1 MAKYGPVL
9 SGSTVVE
16 FSSTGIPQTH
26 LILPPIVFF
35 VRRFIFV
42 ICMIYLDCL
51 MGQIIVQMT
60 LTMLVICMMLDRRRI
75 ESNTAY
81 VTEII
86 NEIIVVI
93 LSYIMM
99 GYGVYVLDGSTQN
112 TIGSINI
119 FVLFLCIGINF
130 IILIF
135 NSIKG
140 IYRWIKYKFCYKP
153 CVLRFKAKYNLNKK
167 GKMTATDSKGL

>member
-1 MAKYGPVL
+1 MKKYGPVL
-9 SGSTVVE
+9 DGSTVVE

-35 VRRFIFV
+35 ARRFIFV

-60 LTMLVICMMLDRRRI
+60 LTMLVICMMLDRRRT

-81 VTEII
+81 NTEIL

-99 GYGVYVLDGSTQN
+99 GYGVYVLDGSVQN
-112 TIGSINI
+112 KIGSINI
-119 FVLFLCIGINF
+119 FFLFLCIGINF
-130 IILIF
+130 IVLIF
-135 NSIKG
+135 NSIRS
-140 IYRWIKYKFCYKP
+140 IYRWCKYKLCYKP
-153 CVLRFKAKYNLNKK
+153 CVLRFKVRYNRHKN
-167 GKMTATDSKGL
+167 GKLTATDSKG